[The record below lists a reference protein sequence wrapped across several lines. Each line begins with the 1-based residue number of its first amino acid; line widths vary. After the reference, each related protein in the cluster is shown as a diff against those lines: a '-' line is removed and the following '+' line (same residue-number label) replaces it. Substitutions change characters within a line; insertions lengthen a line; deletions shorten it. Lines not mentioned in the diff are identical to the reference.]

1 MCIKLNLIESI
12 SSLETKDFDF
22 ETRLSAISTKDWVAG
37 KIQGINFENQL
48 NLSLNFKISYC
59 TIKTEQQ
66 YLKAKN

>member
-1 MCIKLNLIESI
+1 MCIKINLIESI
-12 SSLETKDFDF
+12 SSLKTKDFDF
-22 ETRLSAISTKDWVAG
+22 ETRLSVISTKDWAAS

-59 TIKTEQQ
+59 TIKTDHQ